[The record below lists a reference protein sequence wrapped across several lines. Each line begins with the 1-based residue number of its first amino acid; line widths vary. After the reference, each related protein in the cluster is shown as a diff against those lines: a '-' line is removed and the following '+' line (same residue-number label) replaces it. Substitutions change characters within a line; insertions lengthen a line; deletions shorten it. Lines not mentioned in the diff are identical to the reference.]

1 MAAAALPVRRVS
13 AVLPKM
19 SDAERRARV
28 KKLMLKALGQD
39 DLPPAPW
46 MLRPDGL
53 LKRSL
58 GAVALVGSVYI
69 LFAEPYLVAFD
80 VRAVAAEVPAPR
92 ASCPPEP
99 PTLQL
104 PPHHSRAPAA

>member
-1 MAAAALPVRRVS
+1 MARPSEGMAAAPPVRRVS

-19 SDAERRARV
+19 SDAERRARA

-46 MLRPDGL
+46 MLRPDGP

-58 GAVALVGSVYI
+58 GAVALVGGVYV

-80 VRAVAAEVPAPR
+80 VRNVASEVPCPR
-92 ASCPPEP
+92 AS
-99 PTLQL
+99 Q
-104 PPHHSRAPAA
+104 PA

>member
-1 MAAAALPVRRVS
+1 MAAAPPVRRVS

-19 SDAERRARV
+19 SDAERRARA

-80 VRAVAAEVPAPR
+80 VRAVASEVPSHLDP
-92 ASCPPEP
+92 
-99 PTLQL
+99 
-104 PPHHSRAPAA
+104 